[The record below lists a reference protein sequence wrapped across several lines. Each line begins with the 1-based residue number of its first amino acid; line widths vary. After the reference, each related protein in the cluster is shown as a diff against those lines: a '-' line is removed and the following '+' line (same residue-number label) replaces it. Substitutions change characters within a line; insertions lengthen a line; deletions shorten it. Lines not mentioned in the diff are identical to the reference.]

1 MPCPRIDPGPRA
13 QAAIVLLAAHPILR
27 YQAPSHLPGGHMRI
41 AILLAASAL
50 ALAACG
56 QPGDPTATASTEA
69 SEAAISG
76 PAESPTN
83 TAGASKP
90 LSERLDCLRE
100 TGGLLL
106 VGHRGGPRSGYPE
119 NAMETLERTWKA
131 GTRAMEIDIAETKDG
146 KLVLMHDDDLDRTT
160 TGTGLV
166 ADHTL
171 AEIQALNLKVRKR
184 LTAYRP
190 PSLEAALAWAVKTGA
205 FLELDKKRSASY
217 APVIAAIRA
226 AKAENNVLLIT
237 YTDDQAVEAHTAA
250 PDLMINVTIK
260 SVEQLDQL
268 IARGVKPERLL
279 AWTGI
284 KDPQPELWKALAA
297 RGVESIFGTNGPP
310 DTSLDNRYWQDGNG
324 AEFNK
329 LATDGL
335 HILVTGLSDKT
346 TRQLRN
352 EVDKAVAC
360 GF

>member
-83 TAGASKP
+83 AAGASKP

-237 YTDDQAVEAHTAA
+237 YTDDQAAEVHKLAPELVITATIDTMGEFHGLVE
-250 PDLMINVTIK
+250 
-260 SVEQLDQL
+260 
-268 IARGVKPERLL
+268 RGVNPQRLL
-279 AWTGI
+279 AWTGVTEPR
-284 KDPQPELWKALAA
+284 PQLWKELAEM
-297 RGVESIFGTNGPP
+297 GVESVFGTTGPR
-310 DTSLDNRYWQDGNG
+310 DTAFDTLYWNDDNG
-324 AEFNK
+324 AEYNT
-329 LATDGL
+329 LATNGL
-335 HILVTGLSDKT
+335 TLLVTGLTDKT
-346 TRQLRN
+346 SRQLSK
-352 EVDKAVAC
+352 ELDKGKAC